1 MYNVLNSNSVRL
13 RCRVYLNRRRRR
25 VRAGMQLSNFKE
37 AKLVVRRCLRTG
49 ARVPLI
55 IIIIFAVAV
64 PFRAN
69 SRRRRRRRKTD

>member
-1 MYNVLNSNSVRL
+1 
-13 RCRVYLNRRRRR
+13 
-25 VRAGMQLSNFKE
+25 MQLSNFKE

-55 IIIIFAVAV
+55 IIIIIIFAVAV

-69 SRRRRRRRKTD
+69 SRRRRETD

>member
-1 MYNVLNSNSVRL
+1 MFYTQITFD
-13 RCRVYLNRRRRR
+13 CCAAYICHNRRRRSR

-55 IIIIFAVAV
+55 IIIFAVAV

-69 SRRRRRRRKTD
+69 SRRRKTD